1 MERIVKWYNHMLQLK
16 DIFNLLGNELKN
28 RSNMA
33 ITYFQYWSKKKRNDC
48 ISKMCISMATKKWVV
63 KIKTKL
69 TI

>member
-16 DIFNLLGNELKN
+16 DILNLLGNELKN

-48 ISKMCISMATKKWVV
+48 ISKMCISMATKKVSC
-63 KIKTKL
+63 KS
-69 TI
+69 